1 MRAAACIL
9 ACLARAG
16 LGRRVQMPAS
26 QKAESHDVKAL
37 AGLFDSLAPAAG
49 YQIPGAGLGMDRVV
63 KTSRASD
70 QAQMMAR
77 RRGGRSKFDPELYP
91 GVQAP
96 TGFWDPLGFCADGD
110 EEAFLRRRAVE
121 VKHGRV
127 AMLAC
132 LGYIVPY
139 FVRLPGS
146 LTLDG
151 SVKFADVPVGI
162 KALSVVPPLGIAQIF
177 LLGLVLEFGPF
188 RNDPEF
194 PGDFGWDPLGLRPD
208 DPDLFLKKKNAELA
222 NGRLAMFASL
232 GFIASDIISDGNPY
246 AGSLFGELLKP
257 EVSDALDV

>member
-1 MRAAACIL
+1 MHAATVVL
-9 ACLARAG
+9 ACLAGSG
-16 LGRRVQMPAS
+16 LGRRVQAPAL
-26 QKAESHDVKAL
+26 QKAETDEVKAL
-37 AGLFDSLAPAAG
+37 SSLLDSLKPAAG
-49 YQIPGAGLGMDRVV
+49 YQAPGAGLGLDRAV
-63 KTSRASD
+63 KTSRVGD
-70 QAQMMAR
+70 QARMMAR
-77 RRGGRSKFDPELYP
+77 RRGGRKKFDPELYP

-96 TGFWDPLGFCADGD
+96 TGFWDPLGFCEDGD

-139 FVRLPGS
+139 FTRLPGS

>member
-1 MRAAACIL
+1 MRAAAFIL

-96 TGFWDPLGFCADGD
+96 TGFWDPLGFTADGD

-127 AMLAC
+127 AMLAS
-132 LGYIVPY
+132 LGYALGGYDVTFPGNIAPGVSFKSINVDGPFSAWSKVPEEGKLQILISILIIEIY
-139 FVRLPGS
+139 SEAQKPHYMRG
-146 LTLDG
+146 G
-151 SVKFADVPVGI
+151 PVGQ
-162 KALSVVPPLGIAQIF
+162 VPFFYGN
-177 LLGLVLEFGPF
+177 GVFGAK
-188 RNDPEF
+188 D
-194 PGDFGWDPLGLRPD
+194 PD
-208 DPDLFLKKKNAELA
+208 DLDRLRKAEMKH
-222 NGRLAMFASL
+222 GRLAMF
-232 GFIASDIISDGNPY
+232 GIISFLINHNLPGAVPFLP
-246 AGSLFGELLKP
+246 STF
-257 EVSDALDV
+257 